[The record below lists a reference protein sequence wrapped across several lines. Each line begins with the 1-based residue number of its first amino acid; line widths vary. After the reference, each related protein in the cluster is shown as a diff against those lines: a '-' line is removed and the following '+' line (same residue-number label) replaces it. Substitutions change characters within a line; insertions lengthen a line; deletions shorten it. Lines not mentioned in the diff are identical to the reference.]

1 MTKPINLYLLS
12 RIRQEAAFNHVFRHA
27 SNKNSGSKTPIHEIE
42 SLRHLSDR
50 LLAAGVTVPELDGF
64 FMGYSIPQIGKE
76 FDLLKFGP
84 VGCLNIELKSQPVP
98 LEQIRAQLLKNRHY
112 LAHLGRQMHL
122 FTFVADTRECYR
134 LLPEDVLEPISPD
147 VLAEAVHAFA
157 TDYVQEIDG
166 MFRASEYLVSP
177 SGTPEKFLCG
187 EYFLTQAQDQVR
199 QALLSA
205 INDTTGTAFFSLTG
219 RPGTGKTLLLYDVGR
234 ALGPHARTAII
245 HWGELEDGHHAINGA
260 GHGLTIL
267 PRSVLDTAGGND
279 GGSPTA
285 GDGPATDSHSAS
297 SDHHAA
303 GDGSAAVSHSTS
315 SDHHAAGDDILKT
328 LAPYSYLLIDES
340 HRLSLSGF
348 QAICRTAVQ
357 YHQRVVF
364 CLDPEQIL
372 TTAERENDIAGRI
385 KQLPPTEELLLSEH
399 LRGNRELQA
408 FIRQVRDLRDV
419 PKDHLRYENVDL
431 GFASNVAEARKQLAY
446 YRDQGYVF
454 INYARSVPETHG
466 TEADC
471 EESISTAA
479 IPDNAGP
486 FMEFEG
492 GYDVNH
498 VIGQEFDR
506 IVMLL
511 DTSFFY
517 DADGRLEGVP
527 HLDPDVL
534 YPNLFYQG
542 VTRVQE
548 KLALIV
554 LENDILFDT
563 ISQILEDP
571 TSVLPAG
578 ARND

>member
-1 MTKPINLYLLS
+1 MTNPINLYLLS
-12 RIRQEAAFNHVFRHA
+12 RIRQEAAFNNVFRHTSKKRA
-27 SNKNSGSKTPIHEIE
+27 GSKTPIHEIE
-42 SLRHLSDR
+42 SLRRLSDR

-64 FMGYSIPQIGKE
+64 FMSYSIPQIGKE

-84 VGCLNIELKSQPVP
+84 GGCLNIELKSQPVP

-112 LAHLGRQMHL
+112 LAHLGRKMHL

-134 LLPEDVLEPISPD
+134 LLQEDVLEPISPEE
-147 VLAEAVHAFA
+147 LAEAVHAFA
-157 TDYVQEIDG
+157 KDYLTEIDG

-199 QALLSA
+199 EALLSA
-205 INDTTGTAFFSLTG
+205 INDTVGTAFFSVTG
-219 RPGTGKTLLLYDVGR
+219 RPGTGKTLLLYDIGR
-234 ALGPHARTAII
+234 TLGPHARTAII
-245 HWGELEDGHHAINGA
+245 HWGELEAGHEIINKA
-260 GHGLTIL
+260 EHGLTIL
-267 PRSVLDTAGGND
+267 PRSILDAED
-279 GGSPTA
+279 DKAAS
-285 GDGPATDSHSAS
+285 GPV
-297 SDHHAA
+297 
-303 GDGSAAVSHSTS
+303 GSAAGGSVGS
-315 SDHHAAGDDILKT
+315 AADGDILKT

-340 HRLSLSGF
+340 HRLSLSAF
-348 QAICRTAVQ
+348 QAVCATAKK

-372 TTAERENDIAGRI
+372 TTADRQNDIAGRI
-385 KQLPPTEELLLSEH
+385 KQLPPTGEFLLSEH

-419 PKDHLRYENVDL
+419 PKDHMLYEDVDL
-431 GFASNVAEARKQLAY
+431 GFAADVAEARKLLAY
-446 YRDQGYVF
+446 YRGQGYVF
-454 INYARSVPETHG
+454 INYARTMPETHG
-466 TEADC
+466 TDGSY
-471 EESISTAA
+471 EET
-479 IPDNAGP
+479 IPPALVPDTSGP

-506 IVMLL
+506 VVMLL
-511 DTSFFY
+511 DTSFYY

-527 HLDPDVL
+527 HPDPDVQ
-534 YPNLFYQG
+534 YPDLFYQG
-542 VTRVQE
+542 ITRVQE

-563 ISQILEDP
+563 ISEILEDP
-571 TSVLPAG
+571 TSALSV
-578 ARND
+578 RSQND